1 MKFSDKIKIWP
12 GNKNVSSAGK
22 NCLVND
28 KAKKSD
34 CKVRLSGFVQIKHKT
49 TEARVNHQETGVS
62 KFAAG
67 AILASI
73 NMQHKVISLF

>member
-28 KAKKSD
+28 KAKSQTAK
-34 CKVRLSGFVQIKHKT
+34 
-49 TEARVNHQETGVS
+49 
-62 KFAAG
+62 
-67 AILASI
+67 
-73 NMQHKVISLF
+73 